1 MNRRSII
8 MANQGGVPLDIN
20 TLLLLRGDSTTD
32 VSMYNCSISVDGT
45 AAIDNSGKFNK
56 ALHWNSSA
64 TFHLDV
70 TLPKILSG
78 EFTVEMWVLQET
90 TPVGN
95 VFRSI
100 CDFCNHTTLYWE
112 MWDGYSRIE
121 SYFIGNGSSWI
132 DIDLRW
138 VNTLANNQW
147 YHIALVGDGTYVHS
161 YVNGVKTKTS
171 TAYPTFSN
179 ELLRIGEIKYTGLI
193 RNMRG
198 KISEFRV
205 SDIARYSG
213 NSFTP
218 PTEPF
223 KI

>member
-1 MNRRSII
+1 

-45 AAIDNSGKFNK
+45 AAIDNNGKFDK
-56 ALHWNSSA
+56 ALYWNSSA

-70 TLPKILSG
+70 TLPKTLSG

-90 TPVGN
+90 TPGSKY
-95 VFRSI
+95 FISI
-100 CDFCNHTTLYWE
+100 CDFCNHLTLYWE
-112 MWDGYSRIE
+112 MWDGYSRLE

-132 DIDLRW
+132 DINLRW

-161 YVNGVKTKTS
+161 YVNGVKTTTS

-179 ELLRIGEIKYTGLI
+179 ELLRIGNIGLSMS
-193 RNMRG
+193 RYMRG
-198 KISEFRV
+198 YISEFRI

-223 KI
+223 II